1 MTILKV
7 LTGYFIGLFLV
18 IALIGNW
25 AKNQSLEGP
34 LKAQTVQKD
43 LIMNKNCN

>member
-34 LKAQTVQKD
+34 VNAQTVEKNL
-43 LIMNKNCN
+43 LINQILK